1 MTQSADSPRFGT
13 IFFTIEDGG
22 IFFEVEDARLEVSR
36 EVSTM
41 GRRTGAS
48 LEARVHVILDLSTG
62 QGINDAAIRLF
73 KISIQ
78 ADDIVQKF
86 KVEWR
91 NPASG
96 DLGADRPARELT
108 FSGWVSGYELYR
120 PESTG
125 ASGFGTSDAT
135 ASTRL
140 GRADQLVHVTFAVV
154 VDDENNGNLVLT
166 S

>member
-1 MTQSADSPRFGT
+1 MFQ
-13 IFFTIEDGG
+13 
-22 IFFEVEDARLEVSR
+22 VEDARVVISR

-48 LEARVHVILDLSTG
+48 LAVRAHIILDLRTG
-62 QGINDAAIRLF
+62 QLINDAAIKLF

-78 ADDIVQKF
+78 SNDIVQKF
-86 KVEWR
+86 KIQWR

-96 DLGADRPARELT
+96 DLGVDSPARELT
-108 FSGWVSGYELYR
+108 FSGWVSGYELYH

-125 ASGFGTSDAT
+125 ASSFGTSDAT
-135 ASTRL
+135 ADTRL
-140 GRADQLVHVTFAVV
+140 GRADQLLHVTFAVV
-154 VDDENNGNLVLT
+154 VDNDNIGNLVLT

>member
-1 MTQSADSPRFGT
+1 M
-13 IFFTIEDGG
+13 
-22 IFFEVEDARLEVSR
+22 FEVEDARLEVSR

-48 LEARVHVILDLSTG
+48 LAVRVHIILDLSTG
-62 QGINDAAIRLF
+62 QGINDAAIKLF
-73 KISIQ
+73 KISMQ
-78 ADDIVQKF
+78 PDDVVQKF

-96 DLGADRPARELT
+96 DLGQDTPARELT
-108 FSGWVSGYELYR
+108 FSGWVCGYELYR

-125 ASGFGTSDAT
+125 ASSFGTSEAT

-140 GRADQLVHVTFAVV
+140 GRADQLVHATFAVV
-154 VDDENNGNLVLT
+154 VDDENIENLVLT

>member
-13 IFFTIEDGG
+13 IFFTVEDGG
-22 IFFEVEDARLEVSR
+22 IMFEVEDARLEVSR

-48 LEARVHVILDLSTG
+48 LEVRVHIILDLNTG
-62 QGINDAAIRLF
+62 SGINDAAIKLF
-73 KISIQ
+73 NISIQ
-78 ADDIVQKF
+78 PNDVVQKF

-96 DLGADRPARELT
+96 ALGQDSPARELS
-108 FSGWVSGYELYR
+108 FSGWVCGYELYR
-120 PESTG
+120 PETTG
-125 ASGFGTSDAT
+125 TSSFGTSDAT

-140 GRADQLVHVTFAVV
+140 GRADQLLHATFAVV
-154 VDDENNGNLVLT
+154 VDDDNFSNLVL
-166 S
+166 SS